1 MEIKTIANVKPTN
14 LNTIKNQIVN
24 TTSSGSGDS
33 IFTFNGYIEDL
44 RKHYACPTKYKL
56 IYVSNNMKIF
66 EELTYGHTVC
76 YSYDVTH
83 DDWYEVAECRYMVHH
98 VDF

>member
-1 MEIKTIANVKPTN
+1 MEIKSVNVKPTT
-14 LNTIKNQIVN
+14 LAAVKNQLVDN
-24 TTSSGSGDS
+24 TTSSG

-44 RKHYACPTKYKL
+44 RKRYACPTKYKL
-56 IYVSNNMKIF
+56 IYISNNMKIF

-76 YSYDVTH
+76 YGYDVVH
-83 DDWYEVAECRYMVHH
+83 NDWYEWAECSYMVHH